1 MDNQIKHNNFY
12 AEIKSILHEARHQA
26 FKKVNFLMVDAYW
39 HIGKRIVE
47 EEQKG
52 EKRAEYGTY
61 LLRDLAKFLTAEF
74 GSGFS
79 ERNLRFMRQF
89 YALFPIRN
97 TLCTELTWSHY
108 RLLIRVENKKARD
121 FYCKEAVQ
129 SSWSVRDLERQ
140 INSLYYERLLSSKEK
155 TSVIGEMK
163 RNAGQLIFDPH
174 NHLKDPYILEF
185 LDLKPDTRY
194 LEKDLETALINQM
207 QKFLLELGRGFC
219 FVERQKRIATETGD
233 FYIDLV
239 FYNYILKCFVLVDLK
254 LGKLTHQNIGQ
265 MDMYVRMYEDKIRGE
280 TDNPTIGLILC
291 AEKDE
296 TVVKYSILK
305 EDKQVFAAKYQLYLP
320 SEQELEAE
328 LKKEFAYLVDD
339 GGNYLVDDDGNF
351 LVVNMDES

>member
-1 MDNQIKHNNFY
+1 MDNQIKRNNFY
-12 AEIKSILHEARHQA
+12 DDIKTILHEARHQA

-39 HIGKRIVE
+39 HIGKKIIE

-52 EKRAEYGTY
+52 EKRAEYGAY
-61 LLRDLAKFLTAEF
+61 LLRDLADFLTAEF
-74 GSGFS
+74 GQGFS
-79 ERNLRFMRQF
+79 ERNLRHMRQF
-89 YALFPIRN
+89 YVLFPIRN

-121 FYCKEAVQ
+121 FYCKEAVHG
-129 SSWSVRDLERQ
+129 SWSVRVLERQ

-155 TSVIGEMK
+155 PSVIEEMK
-163 RNAGQLIFDPH
+163 RNAGQLTFDPH

-194 LEKDLETALINQM
+194 LEKDLEASLINQM

-254 LGKLTHQNIGQ
+254 LGKLNHQDIGQ
-265 MDMYVRMYEDKIRGE
+265 MDMYVRMYEDKIRGK

-291 AEKDE
+291 TEKDE
-296 TVVKYSILK
+296 TVVKYSILE

-320 SEQELEAE
+320 SEQELESE
-328 LKKEFAYLVDD
+328 LKKEFAYLVDR
-339 GGNYLVDDDGNF
+339 DDKCAIDREGNF
-351 LVVNMDES
+351 AVIKEG